1 MKEIFEDDKEI
12 KIELFDGEKFND
24 FYEEKSDNKIKSD
37 SASYDKNNEYNQED
51 YYYPP
56 NFYCNEYT
64 IGGREMT
71 PTEIFFFFS
80 TGK

>member
-37 SASYDKNNEYNQED
+37 SASYDKNNEYN
-51 YYYPP
+51 
-56 NFYCNEYT
+56 
-64 IGGREMT
+64 
-71 PTEIFFFFS
+71 
-80 TGK
+80 